1 MKRLRIL
8 LTFGIAAIII
18 FTVGCTREQRVTGS
32 YTWLRSGET
41 LAEDGLRFSVEELNN
56 IVINS
61 IHNRVTIETHS
72 GNDIIIE
79 YVPDPQGRGNYY
91 HHTIRPRYEFANG
104 NLEIFRDVRLASNTF
119 ILNGS
124 INILVPIYDG
134 LMFESV
140 LITTTIGDIRV
151 GNFNADSIKINTT
164 QRDVRLTNLNANNVT
179 VNTSIGSL
187 YVNNVDIENNL
198 VLQTELRDIDINN
211 SRVGGQLS
219 ASTTANAN
227 IKVTNV
233 DTDIDNAELY
243 TPRGDVIIE

>member
-1 MKRLRIL
+1 MTSSDNVKKEEHTMKRLKIL
-8 LTFGIAAIII
+8 LTFGIAAIMI
-18 FTVGCTREQRVTGS
+18 FTVGCGREQGVTGG

-41 LAEDGLRFSVEELNN
+41 LTEDGLRFSVEELNN

-61 IHNRVTIETHS
+61 IHSRVTIETHS

-79 YVPDPQGRGNYY
+79 YVPNPQGSGNIY
-91 HHTIRPRYEFANG
+91 HHTIRPRYEFAGG
-104 NLEIFRDVRLASNTF
+104 NLEIFRDVSLAPNTF
-119 ILNGS
+119 VLGNS

-140 LITTTIGDIRV
+140 SITTTFADIVISNSRV
-151 GNFNADSIKINTT
+151 GGQLSARTT
-164 QRDVRLTNLNANNVT
+164 HAEITVT
-179 VNTSIGSL
+179 
-187 YVNNVDIENNL
+187 NVDIENNL

-243 TPRGDVIIE
+243 ASYGDVIIE